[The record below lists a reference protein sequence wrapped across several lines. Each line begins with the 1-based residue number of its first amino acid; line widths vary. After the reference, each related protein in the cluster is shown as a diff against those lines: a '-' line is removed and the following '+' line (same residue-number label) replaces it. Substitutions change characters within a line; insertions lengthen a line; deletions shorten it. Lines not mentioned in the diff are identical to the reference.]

1 MFTDFDWS
9 PQVLVPLLLATIAA
23 GLVRG
28 FAGFG
33 AGLILMP
40 VASAVIDPRL
50 AAVAFLTADAI
61 FTLPMVPPAVRKC
74 HWPTVLPTAIG
85 ALCIVPL
92 GAWVLIN
99 SDVLVLR
106 WGIPILI
113 LGMLVLLLSG
123 WRYHGAP
130 KWPTSLAIGGLS
142 GFFGGVAQIAGPP
155 VVAYWMA
162 EPLPTQIIRAN
173 LITFFA
179 IVTVGSAISYY
190 VGGLFTWKVAEIV
203 LVVAPTYMLTLWLGT
218 RGFSRANESQYR
230 RIAYG
235 LIAFAALTSL
245 PVLDGVLRG

>member
-1 MFTDFDWS
+1 MFADFNWD

-50 AAVAFLTADAI
+50 AAVAFLTAD
-61 FTLPMVPPAVRKC
+61 TLLTWPMIPPAVRKA

-85 ALCIVPL
+85 ALCVVPV

-99 SDVLVLR
+99 ADVLVLR

-113 LGMLVLLLSG
+113 LLLLMLLLSG
-123 WRYHGAP
+123 WRYKGAP
-130 KWPTSLAIGGLS
+130 IWPASLGVGALA

-162 EPLPTQIIRAN
+162 GPLPAQIIRAN

-179 IVTVGSAISYY
+179 IATVGSALSYY
-190 VGGLFTWKVAEIV
+190 FGGLFTWAVAEYV
-203 LVVAPTYMLTLWLGT
+203 LIIAPTYALAVFTGT
-218 RGFSRANESQYR
+218 RYFSRANEQQYR

-235 LIAFAALTSL
+235 LIAFAALSSL
-245 PVLDGVLRG
+245 PLLDPILRA